1 MITVLRGG
9 RVYDPRHHVDGVVKD
24 IFLRDG
30 RIIANPGGGRMDAV
44 HDLSGM
50 VVMAGGIDMHSHIAG
65 GKMNIAR
72 ILLPEEH
79 ACHTRARSRLTR
91 SGSGEATMT
100 SFATGYRYAEMG
112 YTAAYEP
119 AMLPVNARQTHLEM
133 ADIPILDKGAYAML
147 GNDDFFLRML
157 AKKAAPGMIKDY
169 VAWTLNSTQALG
181 IKVVNPGGISA
192 FKFNQRRLDI
202 DEKHPHY
209 PVTPR
214 QVLKALARAVDEIG
228 LHHPLHVHGPNLGVP
243 GNVESTL
250 SMIDGA
256 AGVPLHLTH
265 IQYHSYGA
273 EGDRGFSSGA
283 ARIAEAV
290 NAHPNIS
297 VDVGQIMFGQTVTA
311 SGDSMSQFR
320 NHPHAHPKKF
330 VCMDIDCQ
338 AGCGLVPFRY
348 RDKNFVNALQ
358 WAIGLE
364 IFLLIDDPWRVFM
377 TTDHPNGGPFTSY
390 PHLIRLLMD
399 KSFRDDMLATLN
411 PAARRATHLAS
422 IQREYSLQEIAI
434 MTRAGPARLL
444 GLEDRGHLGVGAA
457 ADIAVYK
464 DHDNKQKMFET
475 PEFVFKDGRLII
487 RRGRLVDVAQGATH
501 VVRPSYDRSIEK
513 SLGRYFETYLGMS
526 LASAT
531 VREDEFTPEQHFRPQ
546 KAACR
551 NRIS

>member
-1 MITVLRGG
+1 MVTVLRGG
-9 RVYDPRHHVDGVVKD
+9 RVYDPRNNIDGVVRD

-30 RIIANPGGGRMDAV
+30 RIVAEPDCGQPDAV

-79 ACHTRARSRLTR
+79 ARHTRARARLTR

-133 ADIPILDKGAYAML
+133 ADIPMLDKGAYAML

-157 AKKAAPGMIKDY
+157 ARKADFAAIKDY
-169 VAWTLNSTQALG
+169 VAWTIHSTQALG

-192 FKFNQRRLDI
+192 FKFNARRLDI

-214 QVLKALARAVDEIG
+214 QVLKTLARAVHEIG
-228 LHHPLHVHGPNLGVP
+228 LHHSLHVHGPNLGVP
-243 GNVESTL
+243 GNVDSTL

-256 AGVPLHLTH
+256 GGVPLHLTH
-265 IQYHSYGA
+265 IQYHSYGV

-411 PAARRATHLAS
+411 PAARRATNLAS

-444 GLEDRGHLGVGAA
+444 GLEDRGHLGVGAG

-464 DHDNKQKMFET
+464 EHPNKQKMFET
-475 PEFVFKDGRLII
+475 PELVFKDGRLII
-487 RRGRLVDVAQGATH
+487 RRGRLVDVIQGATH
-501 VVRPSYDRSIEK
+501 VVRPDYDRSIEQ
-513 SLGRYFETYLGMS
+513 SLGRYFETYMGMS

-531 VREDEFTPEQHFRPQ
+531 IREDHFTPEQSFRPE

-551 NRIS
+551 ERVS